1 MLKTYHFMIIYAL
14 QCIYIYYIW
23 IVEILYSGVL
33 LYFFSQLWVH
43 WLHIDSIKLVMVG
56 VFIALKSSNLQISVC
71 FIVLL
76 MI

>member
-33 LYFFSQLWVH
+33 LYFFSPTL
-43 WLHIDSIKLVMVG
+43 
-56 VFIALKSSNLQISVC
+56 SSLTSYW
-71 FIVLL
+71 
-76 MI
+76 